1 LPSLQDVMTAFT
13 LLTRLPV
20 SRFGGSGVSD
30 LARGVWAFPVVGL
43 VVGLLGGL
51 GYWAMHRLGAPA
63 FLAASWAFV
72 AILLAT
78 GAFHEDGLADT
89 ADGFGGGGTRERKLE
104 IMRDSRIGTYGAV
117 AVGLSLLIRISALAA
132 LEQPRLVLVALI
144 AAATVGRGAMIV
156 PLTVLPPARS
166 DGMAAGMRDIP
177 RWSATLG
184 LALAGLALLVCL
196 PVGSAIVAA
205 LAALATCWALA
216 RLARSQIGGHS
227 GDVLGATEV
236 IVECV
241 ALTVLAGALG

>member
-1 LPSLQDVMTAFT
+1 LPSFQDVATAFM

-20 SRFGGSGVSD
+20 GRLGGAD
-30 LARGVWAFPVVGL
+30 LARAVWAFPVVGL

-51 GYWAMHRLGAPA
+51 VYWIVHRLGVPA
-63 FLAASWAFV
+63 FVAASWALV

-104 IMRDSRIGTYGAV
+104 IMRDSRIGAYGAV
-117 AVGLSLLIRISALAA
+117 AIGLSLLIRIGALAA
-132 LEQPRLVLVALI
+132 LEQPSHVLVALVV
-144 AAATVGRGAMIV
+144 AAMVGRGAMIV
-156 PLTVLPPARS
+156 PVMILPPARP
-166 DGMAAGMRDIP
+166 DGMAARLRDIP
-177 RWSATLG
+177 RWSAMFG

-196 PVGSAIVAA
+196 PAGAAIVTA
-205 LAALATCWALA
+205 LAALATCLALA

-241 ALTVLAGALG
+241 VLTVLAGALG